1 MTVPGAPRI
10 APVSEPND
18 EQRELLVKSTVA
30 TSTRPP
36 NLFATLVAHPRL
48 MGRVNALGGM
58 FMVHGTISAR
68 DRELMILRAATL
80 IECDYEL
87 QQHRR
92 LAAAAGLTEDEMRAV
107 GSRLVTVTGRDRAL
121 IELVDEVVVR
131 HDVTDPTWER
141 VRTVTEW
148 TDAQLLEVLVMIG
161 FYAMLGGVLN
171 ACGIPLDEIGDA
183 AGEEER

>member
-1 MTVPGAPRI
+1 MSETQRI

-18 EQRELLVKSTVA
+18 EQRELLAKSTVA

-68 DRELMILRAATL
+68 DRELMILRAAAL
-80 IECDYEL
+80 ADCDYEL
-87 QQHRR
+87 HQHRR
-92 LAAAAGLTEDEMRAV
+92 LAVRAGLTEDEVRAV
-107 GSRLVTVTGRDRAL
+107 CVGPLTVTGRDRAL
-121 IELVDEVVVR
+121 VDLVDEVVVR

-141 VRTVTEW
+141 VRAATEW

-161 FYAMLGGVLN
+161 FYTMLGGVLN
-171 ACGIPLDEIGDA
+171 VCGTPLDEIGDA
-183 AGEEER
+183 AGDGER